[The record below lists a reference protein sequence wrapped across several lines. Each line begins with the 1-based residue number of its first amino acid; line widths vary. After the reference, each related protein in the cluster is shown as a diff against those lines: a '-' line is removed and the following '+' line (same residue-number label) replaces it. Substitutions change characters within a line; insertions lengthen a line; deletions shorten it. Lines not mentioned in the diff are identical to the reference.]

1 MVSPLNDADFTP
13 LWVYCTG
20 RALTWTFWSINDLFP
35 WVLPCF
41 FVALWP
47 VQRFGLLR
55 SSNLNYTLLLC
66 NYITVSLTVTVI
78 TLLRLPH
85 TLTFW
90 LCSIK
95 RRASHT
101 LGLAT
106 IGCKWCRDDKGRV
119 PGTWEMRQ
127 KMRQS
132 LFIARQGYGR
142 HHFWYQKN
150 DFSEGGFLRI
160 SENRGHFEEIYINGM
175 SIFHKYFRTLN
186 FESVGRP
193 FESGRACQ

>member
-66 NYITVSLTVTVI
+66 NYITVRLTVTVI

-106 IGCKWCRDDKGRV
+106 IGLNGVLMIKVGCQAPEKCVSRYSLPDKDME
-119 PGTWEMRQ
+119 GTIFGIK
-127 KMRQS
+127 KMTFQ
-132 LFIARQGYGR
+132 
-142 HHFWYQKN
+142 
-150 DFSEGGFLRI
+150 
-160 SENRGHFEEIYINGM
+160 
-175 SIFHKYFRTLN
+175 
-186 FESVGRP
+186 
-193 FESGRACQ
+193 RAVS